1 MGKIFN
7 LMVLENFRERYV
19 NPYTDFGFKKLF
31 GSEVNKDLLI
41 SFLNA
46 LLHEEQHVIDITY
59 LPNEHIGDLELDR
72 KTVFDVYCENEKGE
86 KFIVEMQKAEQ
97 QFFKD
102 RSVFYASFPI
112 RKQAHRGSW
121 DYRLKTVY
129 TIGILNFVFDEDRK
143 DEEYFHHEVKLMDTR
158 TKKVFYDKLTFI
170 YLEMPKFN
178 KREEELVTLFDK
190 WMYVLK
196 NLTNLIERPAALQE
210 RVFQRVFRVAEIA
223 RFDRKELSAYE
234 DSLKEY
240 RDLYSVLSTA
250 IHKGEA
256 KGIAKGRA
264 EGLKEGKLLGEEEGR
279 KKEKIEIARNMKQLG
294 IPITTIREA
303 SGLTDEEIQAL

>member
-1 MGKIFN
+1 
-7 LMVLENFRERYV
+7 
-19 NPYTDFGFKKLF
+19 
-31 GSEVNKDLLI
+31 
-41 SFLNA
+41 
-46 LLHEEQHVIDITY
+46 
-59 LPNEHIGDLELDR
+59 
-72 KTVFDVYCENEKGE
+72 
-86 KFIVEMQKAEQ
+86 
-97 QFFKD
+97 
-102 RSVFYASFPI
+102 
-112 RKQAHRGSW
+112 
-121 DYRLKTVY
+121 
-129 TIGILNFVFDEDRK
+129 
-143 DEEYFHHEVKLMDTR
+143 
-158 TKKVFYDKLTFI
+158 
-170 YLEMPKFN
+170 
-178 KREEELVTLFDK
+178 
-190 WMYVLK
+190 MYVLK
-196 NLTNLIERPAALQE
+196 NLTNLMERPAALQE
-210 RVFQRVFRVAEIA
+210 RVFQQVFRVAEIA

>member
-1 MGKIFN
+1 
-7 LMVLENFRERYV
+7 
-19 NPYTDFGFKKLF
+19 
-31 GSEVNKDLLI
+31 
-41 SFLNA
+41 
-46 LLHEEQHVIDITY
+46 
-59 LPNEHIGDLELDR
+59 
-72 KTVFDVYCENEKGE
+72 
-86 KFIVEMQKAEQ
+86 
-97 QFFKD
+97 
-102 RSVFYASFPI
+102 
-112 RKQAHRGSW
+112 
-121 DYRLKTVY
+121 
-129 TIGILNFVFDEDRK
+129 
-143 DEEYFHHEVKLMDTR
+143 MDTR

-196 NLTNLIERPAALQE
+196 NLTNLMERPAALQE

-256 KGIAKGRA
+256 KGRAKGRA

-294 IPITTIREA
+294 IPLTTIREA